1 MVSRCVCFDVS
12 FEEMKQ
18 IIDRT
23 GARNLDELRAHIEF
37 GQKCEL
43 CVPYVKKVCETGE
56 TSFEIVWEE

>member
-18 IIDRT
+18 IIIRT
-23 GARNLDELRAHIEF
+23 GARDVDELRTHIQF

-43 CVPYVKKVCETGE
+43 CVPYVEQIFETGE
-56 TSFEIVWEE
+56 TSFEVEWTE